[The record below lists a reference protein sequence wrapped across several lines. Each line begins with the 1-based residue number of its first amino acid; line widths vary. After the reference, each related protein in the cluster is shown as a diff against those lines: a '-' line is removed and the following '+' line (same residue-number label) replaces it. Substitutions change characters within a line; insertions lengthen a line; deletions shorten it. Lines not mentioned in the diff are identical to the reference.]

1 MDTQEEYNSGLD
13 IPAIIGIVIGIVFLS
28 LILLICCVVAC
39 GPHLYSLYNATLGT
53 PRYTSERRD
62 SLEASRDSDYR
73 NRRVIVGLGTLYPE
87 NLQPEMIPGH
97 VTSSPGTSPS
107 PGGNSQ
113 FMLSSPPPTVN
124 KSHDLPCVQYS
135 SQLSQN
141 TECIQEGHLEKHQ
154 GIEGAETIT
163 DTER

>member
-13 IPAIIGIVIGIVFLS
+13 IPAIIGIVIGIVFLF

-39 GPHLYSLYNATLGT
+39 GPYLYSWYNATFGT

-62 SLEASRDSDYR
+62 SLEVSRDSDYR
-73 NRRVIVGLGTLYPE
+73 NRRVIVGLGTIYPD
-87 NLQPEMIPGH
+87 NPQPEMIPGH

-107 PGGNSQ
+107 PGGNSH

-124 KSHDLPCVQYS
+124 QSHDLPCVQYS

-141 TECIQEGHLEKHQ
+141 TECIEKGHLKQQQ
-154 GIEGAETIT
+154 GIEGVETIN